1 MYSRKSIWITG
12 ASGKLGSVLK
22 KALKGNV
29 DYRIVTTDIDVDI
42 SDYDAVKAAMDIY
55 KPNIVINCAGIDK
68 EASKKDEVLAYKVNA
83 IGARNLAIVTRSHNA
98 KIIHISTDDVFEYH
112 TEGKYNEFDLA
123 IPKGIY
129 GKSKIAGESF
139 IRELNPKHLIIRSS
153 WVYGKGNEDY
163 FSYVVNQ
170 AKKNEPFEASRDVL
184 GTPTNSETLA
194 KFILSILDENE
205 YGIYH
210 ASDEGFCSRYEFA
223 YYILSEMGYD
233 TSLVKGVFTQG
244 GVICST
250 VLDNLMMR
258 ITQVYSMPDWKED
271 LKQYIKNHK
280 ED

>member
-1 MYSRKSIWITG
+1 MYSHKSIWITG
-12 ASGKLGSVLK
+12 ADGKLGSVLK

-112 TEGKYNEFDLA
+112 TEGKYNEFDTA
-123 IPKGIY
+123 MPKGIY

-163 FSYVVNQ
+163 FSYVVEK
-170 AKKNEPFEASRDVL
+170 ARKNESFEASKDVM

-223 YYILSEMGYD
+223 YFILDKMGFD
-233 TSLVKGVFTQG
+233 PSLVKGVFTQG
-244 GVICST
+244 GIICST

-271 LKQYIKNHK
+271 LEEYIKNHK